1 MSPEFVDLG
10 IKSAEE
16 WFQTLSVPYYQRQE
30 FGVLLALITIPV
42 VLLIF
47 FGLCVKRAR
56 KRIDQNQEHMLA
68 LLNGG
73 ESDAPHFYTNEAR
86 VSAKIIKNFCDS
98 NIVKL

>member
-1 MSPEFVDLG
+1 MGRIRPFSRSPVGHRNWPIPSFISAFDRST
-10 IKSAEE
+10 IKPTN
-16 WFQTLSVPYYQRQE
+16 TL
-30 FGVLLALITIPV
+30 LK

-47 FGLCVKRAR
+47 LGLCVKRAR

-86 VSAKIIKNFCDS
+86 VSEILVFFIRII
-98 NIVKL
+98 